1 MGYEFLNYV
10 FGVWVLM
17 LLLLTVLVCV
27 WVTVRIRY
35 WWRKGTP
42 ARKVRGKAEPYPYLV
57 EYHPRSPF
65 IPNSVTDAEC
75 ESRYDKDGLQG
86 IIDYISSLRDERRHG
101 EAFMATRWLERK
113 RLNDG

>member
-35 WWRKGTP
+35 WWRKGSRQKREAAHYRAMGDSGYLIEYRT
-42 ARKVRGKAEPYPYLV
+42 GKEP
-57 EYHPRSPF
+57 
-65 IPNSVTDAEC
+65 D
-75 ESRYDKDGLQG
+75 DG
-86 IIDYISSLRDERRHG
+86 
-101 EAFMATRWLERK
+101 
-113 RLNDG
+113 